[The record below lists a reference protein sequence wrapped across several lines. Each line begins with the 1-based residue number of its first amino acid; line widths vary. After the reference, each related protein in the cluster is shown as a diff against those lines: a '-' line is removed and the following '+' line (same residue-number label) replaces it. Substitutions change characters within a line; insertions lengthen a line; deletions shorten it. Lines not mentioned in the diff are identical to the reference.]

1 VLADEMKLVDDL
13 AKSLSML
20 RAAELITGP
29 LN

>member
-1 VLADEMKLVDDL
+1 MKLVDDL
-13 AKSLSML
+13 AKSLLMR

>member
-1 VLADEMKLVDDL
+1 MKLVDDL
-13 AKSLSML
+13 AKSLSIR